1 MKTIALTLT
10 TVLCLFAQ
18 TKPAAKRPATSTAR
32 RTVAGRASLLNP
44 ASLKATAPEVYK
56 AKFTTTKGDF
66 VIEVHRAW
74 APLGADRFYN
84 LVKNGFYDD
93 AAFFR
98 VLPGFMAQF
107 GINAKPA
114 VSKAWTNATIK
125 DDPVTQSNKRGYVT
139 FAKTS
144 LPNSRGTQ
152 VFINFG
158 DNSRLDAD
166 AFAPFGMVVEGMDV
180 VDKLYGGYGE
190 GAPGGSGPAQDR
202 IEAEGK
208 PYLDKNFPLLDSTK
222 TAVIIEPAAPAKP
235 APAKH
240 SAAKPAAP
248 KATVHK
254 APEKK

>member
-1 MKTIALTLT
+1 ML
-10 TVLCLFAQ
+10 
-18 TKPAAKRPATSTAR
+18 KPTSLNAK
-32 RTVAGRASLLNP
+32 
-44 ASLKATAPEVYK
+44 APDIYK

-66 VIEVHRAW
+66 VIEVHRDW

-107 GINAKPA
+107 GINPKPA
-114 VSKAWTNATIK
+114 VSKVWDNATIK
-125 DDPVTQSNKRGYVT
+125 DDPVKQSNKRGYVT

-152 VFINFG
+152 VFINYG

-180 VDKLYGGYGE
+180 VDKLYSGYGE
-190 GAPGGSGPAQDR
+190 GAPGGSGPSQDR
-202 IEAEGK
+202 IQSEGK
-208 PYLDKNFPLLDSTK
+208 AYLDKNFPQLDSIK
-222 TAVIIEPAAPAKP
+222 TATIMEPAGAPAPVKAPVRKPTTGKP
-235 APAKH
+235 APAK
-240 SAAKPAAP
+240 KPGA
-248 KATVHK
+248 
-254 APEKK
+254 